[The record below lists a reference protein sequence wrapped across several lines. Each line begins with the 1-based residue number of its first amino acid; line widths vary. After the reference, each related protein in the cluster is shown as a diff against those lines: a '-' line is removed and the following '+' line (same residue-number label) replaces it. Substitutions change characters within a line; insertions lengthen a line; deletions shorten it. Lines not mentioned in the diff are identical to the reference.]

1 MRPQW
6 MYIIYFRH
14 PDGQVMRYV
23 TNDYDLYRQE
33 LARLEEVGREVV
45 RTCRFRL

>member
-1 MRPQW
+1 MKQQW

-14 PDGQVMRYV
+14 PDGLVMRYV

-33 LARLEEVGREVV
+33 LARLEEIGREVV
-45 RTCRFRL
+45 RTCKFRL